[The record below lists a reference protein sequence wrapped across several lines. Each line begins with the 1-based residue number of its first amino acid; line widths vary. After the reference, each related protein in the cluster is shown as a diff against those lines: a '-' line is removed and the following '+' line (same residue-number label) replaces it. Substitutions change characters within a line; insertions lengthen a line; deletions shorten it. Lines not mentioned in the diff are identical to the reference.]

1 MRVFSLVVSSYVML
15 SSLAA
20 AQGGY
25 DDYADYQEYQD
36 YNGDYG
42 QQDNLYHD
50 YAERQQSKS

>member
-1 MRVFSLVVSSYVML
+1 MRVHPLVLTSCVML